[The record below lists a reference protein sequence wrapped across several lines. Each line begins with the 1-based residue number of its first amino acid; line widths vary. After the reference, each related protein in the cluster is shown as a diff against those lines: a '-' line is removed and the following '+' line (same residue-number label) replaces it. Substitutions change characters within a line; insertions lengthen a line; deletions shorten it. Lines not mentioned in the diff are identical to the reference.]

1 MRAAVSG
8 MVWWKRS
15 PYGPMAAGA
24 AGLVGVGVVAGATGF
39 LEPASFLITVIGP
52 LGVLLATYGRER
64 IGTAWQDLRDA
75 LAPAA
80 DVDVLVQRL
89 KALGRL
95 HRVEGTPALEQ
106 AVGRVDDAV
115 VRHAFTTA
123 LELES
128 EPVQRAA
135 LRAAMRRDLAEI
147 EHARQVLATL
157 GKLFPAFGLIGTL
170 IGLALLLRNLGGTN
184 VAAIGPG
191 LAIAVMTTLYGAV
204 LANVVVLPLATK
216 LGTHVAREALRRELI
231 VEGVLLVMAGEYPS
245 QIERVLR
252 AHAKLPPA
260 PRPVPQEV
268 RTSRAA

>member
-1 MRAAVSG
+1 MA
-8 MVWWKRS
+8 WWKR
-15 PYGPMAAGA
+15 GPFGPVAGA
-24 AGLVGVGVVAGATGF
+24 GAGIVGVGTVAGATGF
-39 LEPASFLITVIGP
+39 LEPSSFVITVLGP
-52 LGVLLATYGRER
+52 LAVLMATYGRER
-64 IGTAWQDLRDA
+64 IALAWRHLRDA
-75 LAPAA
+75 LAPDT
-80 DVDVLVQRL
+80 DVERLVALL

-95 HRVEGTPALEQ
+95 HRVEGGPALEH
-106 AVGRVDDAV
+106 AAGRVDDPV
-115 VRHAFTTA
+115 VRQAFATA
-123 LELES
+123 IELES

-135 LRAAMRRDLAEI
+135 LRAAMRRDLAEVD
-147 EHARQVLATL
+147 HSRHVLATL

-231 VEGVLLVMAGEYPS
+231 VEGALLVMAGEYPS

-260 PRPVPQEV
+260 PRAVAHPE

>member
-1 MRAAVSG
+1 MQ
-8 MVWWKRS
+8 WWSRS
-15 PYGPMAAGA
+15 PYGP
-24 AGLVGVGVVAGATGF
+24 LVGAGIGVVAVGIVAGATGF
-39 LEPASFLITVIGP
+39 LEPSSFVITVLGP
-52 LGVLLATYGRER
+52 LAVLVATYGRAR
-64 IGTAWQDLRDA
+64 IATAWTHVRDA
-75 LAPAA
+75 VRPEG
-80 DVDVLVQRL
+80 DVEGLVALL

-106 AVGRVDDAV
+106 AAGRIDDAV
-115 VRHAFTTA
+115 VRQAIATA
-123 LELES
+123 IELES
-128 EPVQRAA
+128 VPVQRAA
-135 LRAAMRRDLAEI
+135 LRAAMRRDLAEVD
-147 EHARQVLATL
+147 HSRHVVATL

-170 IGLALLLRNLGGTN
+170 IGLALLLRNLDGSN

-231 VEGVLLVMAGEYPS
+231 VEGTLLVLAGEYPS

-260 PRPVPQEV
+260 PRPVPHAV
-268 RTSRAA
+268 RTDRAA